1 MLIVSSNIASNDLFS
16 KLQQHAGVV
25 FEDTLCTV
33 ALSNGTLI
41 GDSPYGYIDFM
52 MPVSLHACEALV
64 KWTKAW
70 ATFSP
75 SVAFC

>member
-1 MLIVSSNIASNDLFS
+1 MLIVSSNIASTDLFS
-16 KLQQHAGVV
+16 KLQQYAGVV
-25 FEDTLCTV
+25 FEDTLCV
-33 ALSNGTLI
+33 VSLSDGNLI

-52 MPVSLHACEALV
+52 MPISIEACDALV